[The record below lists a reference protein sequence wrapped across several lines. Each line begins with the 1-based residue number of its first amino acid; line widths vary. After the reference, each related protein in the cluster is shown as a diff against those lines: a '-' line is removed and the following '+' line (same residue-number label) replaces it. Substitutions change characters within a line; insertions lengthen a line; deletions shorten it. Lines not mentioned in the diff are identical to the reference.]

1 MPTLPWTPARTIDA
15 GADAFVLGSRLELR
29 SYVDIPGFLQS
40 AMRIRSQ
47 VHDSRGAIG
56 VSLIA
61 QLTRKTFWTLSAWN
75 DKESMDTFVG
85 ELPHRDIM
93 GRYHDKL
100 TEAQFTTWTVQVA
113 DLPKPRSNAKD
124 LWRDAKARLAADEQD
139 GAH

>member
-1 MPTLPWTPARTIDA
+1 MDA
-15 GADAFVLGSRLELR
+15 
-29 SYVDIPGFLQS
+29 
-40 AMRIRSQ
+40 
-47 VHDSRGAIG
+47 
-56 VSLIA
+56 
-61 QLTRKTFWTLSAWN
+61 
-75 DKESMDTFVG
+75 FVG

-100 TEAQFTTWTVQVA
+100 SEAQFTTWTVQVA